1 VAQEPPGRPPRQSLK
16 DELTHTTDDT
26 AVAGHAPAHAAHG
39 RWKTALRVAIP
50 ILVFTTA
57 LGVLW
62 RELRGIALADVLRE
76 LGEISAPGLALAIAL
91 TALSYYTL
99 TCYDT
104 VGLRYI
110 GRALPIR
117 KTGLV
122 SYVAYAISNNVGLA
136 GMGGAPLRYRYFL
149 GLGIHGGDV
158 MRIVAFGYLT
168 FWVGF
173 LFLAGVLFSL
183 EPLPVPEIV
192 DLPWADT
199 RPIGV
204 LFIVAL
210 AAYLA
215 WSSRRTR
222 ALRIGRWTL
231 RAPGRRM
238 AAVQIALGA
247 ADWLLAGGALYALL
261 PAEADAG
268 LVRFLVVYLFAQTAG
283 LVSTVPGGLGVFE
296 TLMAL
301 FLSTES
307 TAPAFLSAL
316 LLYRVIYY
324 LVPLAIAVA
333 ALALIH
339 VGEHRAKRRL
349 RRAERR

>member
-1 VAQEPPGRPPRQSLK
+1 M
-16 DELTHTTDDT
+16 THTTEDSPT
-26 AVAGHAPAHAAHG
+26 SSHAPPHAPTG
-39 RWKTALRVAIP
+39 SWRTAARIAIP
-50 ILVFTTA
+50 IVVFSTA
-57 LGVLW
+57 AGVLW
-62 RELRGIALADVLRE
+62 QELRSISLADVWRE
-76 LGEISAPGLALAIAL
+76 LGEFSAHGLLLSVAL

-99 TCYDT
+99 TGYDT

-110 GRALPIR
+110 GRALPFR

-149 GLGIHGGDV
+149 GLGIRGGDV
-158 MRIVAFGYLT
+158 MRVVAFGYIT

-183 EPLPVPEIV
+183 EPLPVPDIV

-199 RPIGV
+199 RPIGA

-210 AAYLA
+210 VAYFA
-215 WSSRRTR
+215 WGYRQTR
-222 ALRIGRWTL
+222 GLRIGRWTL

-238 AAVQIALGA
+238 ATAQIALGA
-247 ADWLLAGGALYALL
+247 ADWLLAGGALYVLL
-261 PAEADAG
+261 PPEADPG
-268 LVRFLVVYLFAQTAG
+268 LVGFLVVYLFAQTAG

-301 FLSTES
+301 FLANETS
-307 TAPAFLSAL
+307 APALLSAL
-316 LLYRVIYY
+316 LVYRVIYY
-324 LVPLAIAVA
+324 LIPLMTAVA
-333 ALALIH
+333 ALVLIH
-339 VGEHRAKRRL
+339 VNEHRAKREPRQVGA
-349 RRAERR
+349 R